1 MRGVATWLAVVAV
14 SAVPVAAA
22 GAATPPP
29 APPLAS
35 SCGDAPGITA
45 QPTYV
50 RTADGVDLYALDAG
64 SGSTAVVLVHESPAN
79 LCGWLPYIPTLT
91 TAGFRVLAFDL
102 RGYGHS
108 GVPPRV
114 PYRAYD
120 RDLAAMVA
128 RAHADGAK
136 RVFLLGASYGGA
148 VSLTYA
154 PRLKVDGV
162 ISLSGET
169 YLPSTH
175 ANPLLSMSR
184 LHVPLLIVGTRH
196 DRYLP
201 VKDALALLRRAA
213 TKDKRTAL
221 YPGGWHGWGIVETAP
236 YAASAR
242 TLIAGW
248 IRAHA

>member
-1 MRGVATWLAVVAV
+1 LRGVITWLAVAAV
-14 SAVPVAAA
+14 SAVAVVAA

-29 APPLAS
+29 LAS
-35 SCGDAPGITA
+35 TCGDAPGITA

-50 RTADGVDLYALDAG
+50 RTTDGVDLYALDAG
-64 SGSTAVVLVHESPAN
+64 AGSTAVVLVHESPAS
-79 LCGWLPYIPTLT
+79 LCGWLDYIPTLT

-102 RGYGHS
+102 RGFGHS

-128 RAHADGAK
+128 RARADGAK
-136 RVFLLGASYGGA
+136 RVVLLGASYGGA
-148 VSLTYA
+148 LSLTYA
-154 PRLKVDGV
+154 PRLRIDGV

-169 YLPSTH
+169 YLPSSH
-175 ANPLLSMSR
+175 ANPLLSAPR

-196 DRYLP
+196 DHYLP
-201 VKDALALLRRAA
+201 VKDALTLLRRAA
-213 TKDKRTAL
+213 TKDKHTAL

-236 YAASAR
+236 YAVSAR
-242 TLIAGW
+242 TLIAAW
-248 IRAHA
+248 IRARS